1 MENFLLGIEGIA
13 ILAHELNRKFCEL
26 TGDNSQLPWA
36 EAPDWQQD
44 SAINGVLFHLSG
56 DHGPAASHESWMK
69 QKVEEGWV
77 YGPVKDAQLKTH
89 PCMVPY
95 DQLPANQRIKD
106 YLFSG
111 LVRAFKEVKP

>member
-1 MENFLLGIEGIA
+1 MKKNIDVLQVA
-13 ILAHELNRKFCEL
+13 RVAHEVNRAYCQAL
-26 TGDNSQLPWA
+26 GDNSQPVF
-36 EAPDWQQD
+36 EDAPLWQIE
-44 SAINGVLFHLSG
+44 SALAGVRLHLSNPEA
-56 DHGPAASHESWMK
+56 GPKASHESWMK